1 MNIKSGGES
10 FVLCK
15 RRLMMK
21 KWLFIFTG
29 LLIIL
34 SHYIFAD
41 TIILK
46 TGESRV
52 GKVSQS
58 KSDPDNILFESSV
71 GEMRI
76 PRTRIARIDKETD
89 DASYM
94 HIAQDFF
101 QSKNYSKATGYA
113 EKALKVNPQ
122 NKDAQKLIEDIQQAI
137 REEAKRRSIEHAQ
150 EIDISLSNIGKLI
163 DNKKLDEALDLMNQT
178 ERLTLSEQQKKTAT
192 SLKGRLYY
200 QLGLLRIDQ
209 MNPRGAA
216 EYFEKA
222 LAIQPDNQEVFNQL
236 IAIWKNDPAMT
247 SKLISI
253 YEKRY
258 EAGPGNLEV
267 ARTLTDLYFKERD
280 MVRALP
286 YLIILKHG
294 TKVPDPV
301 TDDRLRQALTALHGN
316 ATAERKFD
324 KAADYYKTFLE
335 FFPNEDPTPLYYD
348 QYSSQ
353 LATLGANDLNGH
365 IKLGD
370 FCKAH
375 NLDEDAKERY
385 FYVLGLDPKNEKAL
399 AGLTYYASQDLAEAQ
414 DAFDRK
420 EYDTT
425 IYVVGQIASSY
436 AKLPDILAKAYEL
449 KERAENEL
457 RKEAREKN
465 ARALALA
472 RRGDEFYATAE
483 SHINALMST
492 ERRSSSFIIS
502 DKEEAK
508 KFLNRAIDTWEAA
521 LQIDPTLATR
531 ESEDLDTKLK
541 DARARLMALYRVI
554 PLPKIEN
561 YPYNK

>member
-1 MNIKSGGES
+1 
-10 FVLCK
+10 
-15 RRLMMK
+15 MK
-21 KWLFIFTG
+21 KGLFILIG

-34 SHYIFAD
+34 SHYMFAD

-46 TGESRV
+46 TGERRIGRV
-52 GKVSQS
+52 SES
-58 KSDPDNILFESSV
+58 KSDPENILFETSV

-76 PRTRIARIDKETD
+76 PLNRIARIDKETD
-89 DASYM
+89 DVSYM
-94 HIAQDFF
+94 YIARDFF
-101 QSKNYSKATGYA
+101 QSKNYSKAAGYA
-113 EKALKVNPQ
+113 DKALKVNPQ

-137 REEAKRRSIEHAQ
+137 KEEAKRHAIEHAR
-150 EIDISLSNIGKLI
+150 EVDISLSNIGKLI
-163 DNKKLDEALDLMNQT
+163 NDNKLDEAQNLMDQI
-178 ERLTLSEQQKKTAT
+178 ERLALSNQQKQTAT

-209 MNPRGAA
+209 MNPKGAV

-222 LAIQPDNQEVFNQL
+222 LAIQPDNQDVFNQL
-236 IAIWKNDPAMT
+236 LAIWKNDPAMT
-247 SKLISI
+247 SKMIAI

-258 EAGPGNLEV
+258 ESNPGNLEV
-267 ARTLTDLYFKERD
+267 ARILTDLYFKERD
-280 MVRALP
+280 MAKALP
-286 YLIILKHG
+286 YLIVLKRG
-294 TKVPDPV
+294 TNVADPV
-301 TDDRLRQALTALHGN
+301 TDERLRQVLTALHGN
-316 ATAERKFD
+316 AAAEKKFD
-324 KAADYYKTFLE
+324 KAADYYKVLLE

-353 LATLGANDLNGH
+353 LATLGANDLDGH

-370 FCKAH
+370 FCKEH
-375 NLDEDAKERY
+375 KLDEDARERY
-385 FYVLGLDPKNEKAL
+385 FYVLGLDAKNEKAL
-399 AGLTYYASQDLAEAQ
+399 AGLTYYASQELAEAR

-425 IYVVGQIASSY
+425 IYKVGQIAANY

-457 RKEAREKN
+457 RKETREKN

-483 SHINALMST
+483 SHINSMMSM
-492 ERRSSSFIIS
+492 ERKSGSLIVS

-508 KFLNRAIDTWEAA
+508 KFLNRAIDTWQAA

-531 ESEDLDTKLK
+531 ESEDLNTKLN
-541 DARARLMALYRVI
+541 DARARLMSLYRVI
-554 PLPKIEN
+554 PFPKPEN
-561 YPYNK
+561 YPRRIEKK